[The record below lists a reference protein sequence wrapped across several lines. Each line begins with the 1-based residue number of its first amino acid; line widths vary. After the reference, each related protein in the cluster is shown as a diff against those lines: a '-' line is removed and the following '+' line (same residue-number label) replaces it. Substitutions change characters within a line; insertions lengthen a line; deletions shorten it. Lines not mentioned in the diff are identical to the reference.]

1 MDKKIENE
9 NQGLKE
15 NIAFL
20 LPDRG
25 NLDDPS
31 IKWRSGKPD
40 YTRANS
46 EFFKGKTMNH
56 PEGSIEKFVEDLV
69 KTWEMECSHK
79 IDFQQWNTVNH
90 ETYCI
95 SANGGKK
102 FSGEEN
108 LVEGNYN
115 VLLNV
120 CNPEFY
126 DSKKEDF
133 ESSHVLFRSCFDNS
147 FPWELLKVFSGP
159 PKVVFTW
166 RHWGTFSGT
175 FMEQNGDNKLYEMYG
190 FCIVKVNQDM
200 KIESIDVYYKPD
212 DFFKALLEK
221 NPTLSGTNSI
231 FGNGC
236 PFASNA

>member
-31 IKWRSGKPD
+31 IKWRSEKPD
-40 YTRANS
+40 YTLANS

-56 PEGSIEKFVEDLV
+56 LEGSIEKFVEDLV

-79 IDFQQWNTVNH
+79 
-90 ETYCI
+90 
-95 SANGGKK
+95 
-102 FSGEEN
+102 
-108 LVEGNYN
+108 
-115 VLLNV
+115 
-120 CNPEFY
+120 
-126 DSKKEDF
+126 F

-221 NPTLSGTNSI
+221 NPTLSGTNSL